1 MKHHIHIG
9 LVGLSKF
16 VQIKNKK
23 MIKRLISIYVAL
35 IFSLSSMA
43 DEGMWLP
50 QLLNAV
56 NEKEMQELGLK
67 LSKEDLYDINN
78 SSLKDAYASTLACE
92 MVSRSI
98 KTEKII
104 NIENL

>member
-1 MKHHIHIG
+1 
-9 LVGLSKF
+9 
-16 VQIKNKK
+16 

-35 IFSLSSMA
+35 IFSLSSVA

-78 SSLKDAYASTLACE
+78 SSLKDAIVSLSWGSCTGE
-92 MVSRSI
+92 MISAEGLMLTNHHCAYDLSLI
-98 KTEKII
+98 HI
-104 NIENL
+104 